1 VSEILIIDDDKP
13 LCRSLQIQLKR
24 QDHHLQTAHTGQ
36 AGADAA
42 GAGAFDL
49 VLLDLG
55 LPDGD
60 GLEVLHRLLADEPN
74 RPVVVVSA
82 RQDMNATLT
91 AMRDGAFDYIRK
103 PFELVDILLVLEKVA
118 RLAPPPHEAV
128 SEADALDAASP
139 HEIVGQ
145 SQGVLEIIKQIG
157 LLARTPV
164 TVLIQGESG
173 TGKELVARALHD
185 AGARGRPFVAV
196 NCSAVVPTLF
206 ESELFGHE
214 KGAFTGAQARRIGRL
229 EQVGEGTLFL
239 DEIGDMPLDL
249 QAKLLRVLQER
260 TFERVGG
267 HTPVSFAARVV
278 AATNRDL
285 AAMVEDGAFRED
297 LYFRLAVSPVR
308 LPPLRERRED
318 IPALAMHLLAR
329 RSHELHATVDGI
341 ADEALR
347 LLGGYDWPGNIRE
360 LENALTRAIALAR
373 SSTLGVADFAFLDPL
388 AVPEARVPDEPG
400 PLWQAEKRAIERALA
415 HTDGNIT
422 HAANLLEITRT
433 TLRKKIADYGIG

>member
-1 VSEILIIDDDKP
+1 VSEILIIDDDAA

-24 QDHHLQTAHTGQ
+24 QGHEVQTGHTGQ
-36 AGADAA
+36 AGAETA
-42 GAGAFDL
+42 GQNAFDL

-55 LPDGD
+55 LPDCD
-60 GLEVLHRLLADEPN
+60 GLDILHRLLADQPE

-103 PFELVDILLVLEKVA
+103 PFELVDILLVLEKVERLGA
-118 RLAPPPHEAV
+118 RQDSAAA
-128 SEADALDAASP
+128 SAAADTASP
-139 HEIVGQ
+139 HEIVGR
-145 SQGVLEIIKQIG
+145 SNSMVEIIKQIG
-157 LLARTPV
+157 LLSRTQV

-173 TGKELVARALHD
+173 TGKELVARALHEV
-185 AGARGRPFVAV
+185 GAHGKPFVAV

-214 KGAFTGAQARRIGRL
+214 KGAFTGADSRRIGRL

-260 TFERVGG
+260 SFERVGG
-267 HTPVSFAARVV
+267 HETVPFAARVV
-278 AATNRDL
+278 AATNRAL
-285 AAMVEDGAFRED
+285 TTMVEAGTFRED

-308 LPPLRERRED
+308 LPPLRERKED
-318 IPALAMHLLAR
+318 LSALATHLLTRRAR
-329 RSHELHATVDGI
+329 ELHSDVDGI
-341 ADEALR
+341 AEEALR
-347 LLGGYDWPGNIRE
+347 LLNTYDWPGNIRE
-360 LENALTRAIALAR
+360 LENALTRAVALAR
-373 SSTLGVADFAFLDPL
+373 STTLGAADFAFLDP
-388 AVPEARVPDEPG
+388 ARAASPPESSEPG

-415 HTDGNIT
+415 HTGGNIT
-422 HAANLLEITRT
+422 HAADVLEITRT

>member
-1 VSEILIIDDDKP
+1 
-13 LCRSLQIQLKR
+13 LQIQLKR
-24 QDHHLQTAHTGQ
+24 QGHQVQAVHTGR
-36 AGADAA
+36 AGAETA
-42 GAGAFDL
+42 GANAFDL

-60 GLEVLHRLLADEPN
+60 GLAVLHRLQADAPE

-118 RLAPPPHEAV
+118 RLAPRAEGPTQET
-128 SEADALDAASP
+128 ADDAAAP
-139 HEIVGQ
+139 HEIVGR
-145 SQGVLEIIKQIG
+145 SKGMVDIIKQIG
-157 LLARTPV
+157 LLARTQV

-173 TGKELVARALHD
+173 TGKELVARALHS
-185 AGARGRPFVAV
+185 AAARGKPFVAV

-214 KGAFTGAQARRIGRL
+214 KGAFTGADGRRVGRL
-229 EQVGEGTLFL
+229 EQAGDGTLFL

-260 TFERVGG
+260 VFDRVGG
-267 HTPVSFAARVV
+267 HSAVSFAARIV

-285 AAMVEDGAFRED
+285 AAMVENGTFRED

-318 IPALAMHLLAR
+318 IPALAMHLLTRRAR
-329 RSHELHATVDGI
+329 ELHSPVGGI

-347 LLGGYDWPGNIRE
+347 LLTGYDWPGNIRE

-373 SSTLGVADFAFLDPL
+373 SSTLGLEDFAFLDASQSP
-388 AVPEARVPDEPG
+388 ATEPGEPG
-400 PLWQAEKRAIERALA
+400 PLWQAEKRAIMRALS
-415 HTDGNIT
+415 HTGGNIT
-422 HAANLLEITRT
+422 HAANLLEISRT
-433 TLRKKIADYGIG
+433 TLRKKIADYGIN